1 MTLPLFPAAPPV
13 LIEPTLSKA
22 SLTKAQKQFNTLVKK
37 IEALKAEL
45 AEWHEVV
52 PRHSERLRREYEP
65 LLATYNEL
73 RFELVQL
80 LDRACTDK
88 RVTKTERKKLRD
100 LIPSITAELMAQQPS
115 DAVKE
120 IHDKYSGLG
129 FDEQDEMVDE
139 AVKSM
144 MAEMF
149 GIDLGDDVDIND
161 PEQMR
166 EFMARRAR
174 EEQEKFKAHQQRVD
188 ERRAAKKKT
197 ARQVEQ
203 EARQQ
208 TEAVQVQKS
217 LQEIFRRLV
226 AALHPDRAPDE
237 AERER
242 RTGLMQR
249 VNVAY
254 EKKDLLQLLELQVQ
268 VEHIGKTNLRAQSD
282 ERLNHYNKILKEQ
295 CEALKDLLDEA
306 QMPFRF
312 QFGLSPYA
320 ALSSK
325 MVVATMEQD
334 IRAVQASIVDLQR
347 DLRLFQDT
355 KNIKAYLRDYK
366 ISKEPEFDALVDI
379 FSASPFGMK

>member
-88 RVTKTERKKLRD
+88 RVTKTERKKIRD

-120 IHDKYSGLG
+120 IHDKYSDLG
-129 FDEQDEMVDE
+129 FDEQDELVDE

-144 MAEMF
+144 MSEMF

-197 ARQVEQ
+197 ARQIEQ

-282 ERLNHYNKILKEQ
+282 ESLNRYNKLLKEQ
-295 CEALKDLLDEA
+295 CDTLKDALDEA
-306 QMPFRF
+306 QMPYRY
-312 QFGLSPYA
+312 QFGCSPYA
-320 ALSSK
+320 MLSVS
-325 MVVATMEQD
+325 MVVAQLELDITRLKVSISEIQQD
-334 IRAVQASIVDLQR
+334 LE
-347 DLRLFQDT
+347 LFQDAAQL
-355 KNIKAYLRDYK
+355 KAWLRGYK
-366 ISKEPEFDALVDI
+366 IPKEPDYDAFMETL
-379 FSASPFGMK
+379 